1 MLYAFAQRD
10 RGLVRAA
17 LATQREPFQKVDGEV
32 QLRAMA
38 RLGDHDYF
46 WDLVDDALAE
56 RLQQML
62 LSLPVPTAPWE
73 ALPLYVAS
81 RLAIVRSDYARTR
94 LPPT

>member
-1 MLYAFAQRD
+1 
-10 RGLVRAA
+10 
-17 LATQREPFQKVDGEV
+17 
-32 QLRAMA
+32 MA